1 MGSEAHDRTLRVP
14 IDIGSGPPLVLLPGF
29 ALSPSTYRATAELLA
44 AHWRVVVPDI
54 YRVHGRWRFDD
65 VVFRLTETIAE
76 LELGP
81 VTLVGHSFAGGVE
94 LGYAV
99 RHPQHVLELV
109 FVDTLAMAREGP
121 LAEEAMRHPVRLLW
135 MATPSAAVSFGGTVL
150 THPRQV
156 AQAAWWGFRSSRR
169 GESRRVAALGLSAHV
184 LWANRD
190 SLLSRQDGIAF
201 ARELNASFTVADSA
215 GGKPVD
221 HDWIYRHPKLFVDH
235 LARLDLVALHAAS
248 RNSG

>member
-1 MGSEAHDRTLRVP
+1 
-14 IDIGSGPPLVLLPGF
+14 
-29 ALSPSTYRATAELLA
+29 
-44 AHWRVVVPDI
+44 
-54 YRVHGRWRFDD
+54 
-65 VVFRLTETIAE
+65 
-76 LELGP
+76 
-81 VTLVGHSFAGGVE
+81 
-94 LGYAV
+94 
-99 RHPQHVLELV
+99 
-109 FVDTLAMAREGP
+109 
-121 LAEEAMRHPVRLLW
+121 
-135 MATPSAAVSFGGTVL
+135 VL

-221 HDWIYRHPKLFVDH
+221 HDWIYRHPKLFVEH
-235 LARLDLVALHAAS
+235 LARLDLVASHAAS